1 MTSVEVRTALE
12 KELLEKLK
20 QAASP
25 HATVKASKNK
35 LGLFVSKQKCG
46 EIYVQH
52 LRNADGYY
60 AGLEIYACEA
70 LDFCVGQSPPYPSR
84 LLNSSFLSKISLS
97 EATKQFGDESGGTI
111 RTPAPEAIRATAT
124 KIYARLLEFYL
135 PAAENGLLGTPSLID
150 DVVAAPDNYAYPFLT
165 ALFVARKNNL
175 GMDSV
180 PFKKVLG
187 TKAIFGNKQF
197 DLALASRI
205 LEADGA

>member
-12 KELLEKLK
+12 KALLENLK

-46 EIYVQH
+46 EIYIQH

-84 LLNSSFLSKISLS
+84 LLNASFLSKSSLS
-97 EATKQFGDESGGTI
+97 ETSKRFGDESGGI
-111 RTPAPEAIRATAT
+111 VRTPAPDAIHATAE
-124 KIYARLLEFYL
+124 KIYARLLQLYL
-135 PAAENGLLGTPSLID
+135 PAAENCILGTPSLID

-197 DLALASRI
+197 DLALAGRI